1 MLGASNGDSG
11 GEQGGGGGEGGGG
24 GGEENDVQ
32 LRDVLSSEALRPIVR
47 DSQVSSDLAPHLPPT
62 NEPTEAVVTSPQF
75 QQVRTLDC
83 LILLYNHTVF
93 KSISLSTILVYLFIA
108 RLCLCL
114 VQHYLVGSWVH

>member
-1 MLGASNGDSG
+1 MLGASNGDGG
-11 GEQGGGGGEGGGG
+11 GEQGGGG

-75 QQVRTLDC
+75 QQVRTLNC
-83 LILLYNHTVF
+83 LILLYNHTVS
-93 KSISLSTILVYLFIA
+93 KSISLSTIAILVY
-108 RLCLCL
+108 C
-114 VQHYLVGSWVH
+114 

>member
-1 MLGASNGDSG
+1 MLGASNGDGG
-11 GEQGGGGGEGGGG
+11 GEQGGGGG

-75 QQVRTLDC
+75 QQVCTLNC
-83 LILLYNHTVF
+83 LILLYNHTVS
-93 KSISLSTILVYLFIA
+93 KSISLSTIAILVY
-108 RLCLCL
+108 C
-114 VQHYLVGSWVH
+114 